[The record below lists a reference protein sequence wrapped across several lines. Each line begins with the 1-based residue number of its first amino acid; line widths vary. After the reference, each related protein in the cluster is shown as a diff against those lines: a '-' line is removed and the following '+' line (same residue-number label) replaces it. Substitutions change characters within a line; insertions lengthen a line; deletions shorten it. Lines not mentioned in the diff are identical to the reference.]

1 MRTRAREEI
10 CPCAIHCPHRSLD
23 SKLISS
29 DISPFMPSL
38 SLIVPIYNVAE
49 YLSATLDSIARQTL
63 SRFEVILVDDG
74 SIDGSREIAEDFC
87 QQQPH
92 WQLITQEQ
100 QGVSVA
106 RNVGTLQASGNFVAY
121 LDGDDWLCPKTL
133 ETLLREAEHSGADMV
148 QSGFFYAYSDYLLYD
163 NRRQQP
169 QDAAQHFD
177 TEMALAAL
185 CQPHPVLNNFLWAKV
200 VRRDI
205 ALACPNPPGRVAQD
219 AFVMH
224 EMVAQ
229 CQKVVCMPQ
238 PLWFYRQRNTGLSG
252 RFSIKR
258 KDLLEA
264 YEARI
269 NFCQHTQ
276 RTHLLEWVIP
286 EYLHQIFLHCAAAKR
301 TKDKETCLVF
311 EQYAQNAKRQY
322 APLIEQYAPRLWMKL
337 KWEQNFLWNILCRI
351 KGRLFHQKM
360 LVFSYKDF
368 PTV

>member
-1 MRTRAREEI
+1 
-10 CPCAIHCPHRSLD
+10 
-23 SKLISS
+23 
-29 DISPFMPSL
+29 MPSL

-49 YLSATLDSIARQTL
+49 YLLTTLDSIVRQTL
-63 SRFEVILVDDG
+63 SHFEVILVDDG
-74 SIDGSREIAEDFC
+74 STDGSREIAEDFC
-87 QQQPH
+87 QRQSH
-92 WQLITQEQ
+92 WHLITQEQ

-106 RNVGTLQASGNFVAY
+106 RNVGTQHASGDFVAY
-121 LDGDDWLCPKTL
+121 LDGDDWLCPQTL

-148 QSGFFYAYSDYLLYD
+148 QCGFFYAYSDYLLYD

-169 QDAAQHFD
+169 QGATQHFD
-177 TEMALAAL
+177 TETALVAL
-185 CQPHPVLNNFLWAKV
+185 CQPHLVLNNFLWAKV
-200 VRRDI
+200 MRRDI

-229 CQKVVCMPQ
+229 CQKVVCMPR

-252 RFSIKR
+252 HFSIQR

-269 NFCQHTQ
+269 NFCQRTA

-286 EYLHQIFLHCAAAKR
+286 EYLHQIFQHCAAAKH
-301 TKDKETCLVF
+301 TKDENTCIVF

-322 APLIEQYAPRLWMKL
+322 APLIEQYAPHLWTKL

-351 KGRLFHQKM
+351 KGRLFQQKM

-368 PTV
+368 PLV

>member
-1 MRTRAREEI
+1 MA
-10 CPCAIHCPHRSLD
+10 
-23 SKLISS
+23 
-29 DISPFMPSL
+29 SL

-49 YLSATLDSIARQTL
+49 YLSTTLDSIVRQTL
-63 SRFEVILVDDG
+63 SHFEVILVDDG
-74 SIDGSREIAEDFC
+74 STDGSREIAEFFC
-87 QQQPH
+87 QRQPH
-92 WQLITQEQ
+92 WHLITQEQ

-106 RNVGTLQASGNFVAY
+106 RNVGTQQASGDFVAY
-121 LDGDDWLCPKTL
+121 LDGDDWLCPQTL
-133 ETLLREAEHSGADMV
+133 ETLMSAAQKHEADMV
-148 QSGFFYAYSDYLLYD
+148 QCGFYYAYSNRLLYD
-163 NRRQQP
+163 NRRQSP
-169 QDAAQHFD
+169 QDAPQSFN
-177 TEMALAAL
+177 TEMALVAL

-269 NFCQHTQ
+269 NFCQRTE

-301 TKDKETCLVF
+301 TKDKETCSVF

>member
-1 MRTRAREEI
+1 M
-10 CPCAIHCPHRSLD
+10 L
-23 SKLISS
+23 K
-29 DISPFMPSL
+29 SPSQFMPSL
-38 SLIVPIYNVAE
+38 SLIVPIFNVAE
-49 YLSATLDSIARQTL
+49 YLPTTLDSIVRQTL
-63 SRFEVILVDDG
+63 SHFEVILVDDG
-74 SIDGSREIAEDFC
+74 STDGSREIAENYC
-87 QQQPH
+87 QRQPH
-92 WQLITQEQ
+92 WQLITQTQ

-106 RNVGTLQASGNFVAY
+106 RNVGTLQASGDFVAY
-121 LDGDDWLCPKTL
+121 LDGDDWLFPQTL
-133 ETLLREAEHSGADMV
+133 ETLLLAAQEHDADMV
-148 QSGFFYAYSDYLLYD
+148 QCGFFYAYSDYLLYD

-169 QDAAQHFD
+169 QGAAQQFD
-177 TEMALAAL
+177 TETALAAL
-185 CQPHPVLNNFLWAKV
+185 CQSYPVLNNFLWAKV
-200 VRRDI
+200 MRRDI

-269 NFCQHTQ
+269 NFCQRTA

-286 EYLHQIFLHCAAAKR
+286 EYLQQIFVHCAAAKR
-301 TKDKETCLVF
+301 TKDENTCIVF

-322 APLIEQYAPRLWMKL
+322 APLIEQYAPHLWTTL
-337 KWEQNFLWNILCRI
+337 RI
-351 KGRLFHQKM
+351 KQHPLVNLALRIKNRLMSTSM
-360 LVFSYKDF
+360 LQFSYTNH
-368 PTV
+368 P

>member
-1 MRTRAREEI
+1 
-10 CPCAIHCPHRSLD
+10 
-23 SKLISS
+23 
-29 DISPFMPSL
+29 MPSL

-63 SRFEVILVDDG
+63 SHFEVILVDDG
-74 SIDGSREIAEDFC
+74 STDGSREIAENFC

-92 WQLITQEQ
+92 WHLITQEQ

-121 LDGDDWLCPKTL
+121 LDGDDWLCPQTL
-133 ETLLREAEHSGADMV
+133 ETLMSAAQKHEADMV
-148 QSGFFYAYSDYLLYD
+148 QCGFYYAYSNRLLYD
-163 NRRQQP
+163 NRRQSP
-169 QDAAQHFD
+169 QDAPQSLN

-224 EMVAQ
+224 EMVAR
-229 CQKVVCMPQ
+229 CSKVVCMSQ

-269 NFCQHTQ
+269 NFCQRTE

>member
-1 MRTRAREEI
+1 
-10 CPCAIHCPHRSLD
+10 
-23 SKLISS
+23 
-29 DISPFMPSL
+29 MPSL

-49 YLSATLDSIARQTL
+49 YLPTTLDSIVRQTL
-63 SRFEVILVDDG
+63 SHFEVILVDDG
-74 SIDGSREIAEDFC
+74 STDGSREIAEDFC
-87 QQQPH
+87 QRQPH
-92 WQLITQEQ
+92 WHLIIQEQ

-106 RNVGTLQASGNFVAY
+106 RNVGTLQASGDFVAY
-121 LDGDDWLCPKTL
+121 LDGDDWLCPQTL

-148 QSGFFYAYSDYLLYD
+148 QCGFFYAYSNRLLYD

-169 QDAAQHFD
+169 QDVAQHFD
-177 TEMALAAL
+177 TETALVAL

-224 EMVAQ
+224 EMVAR
-229 CQKVVCMPQ
+229 CSKVVCMSQ

-269 NFCQHTQ
+269 NFCQRTA

-286 EYLHQIFLHCAAAKR
+286 EYLHQIFQHCAAAKR
-301 TKDKETCLVF
+301 TKDENTCIVF

-322 APLIEQYAPRLWMKL
+322 APLIEQYAPHLWTKL

-351 KGRLFHQKM
+351 KSRLFQQKM

-368 PTV
+368 PLV

>member
-1 MRTRAREEI
+1 MRY
-10 CPCAIHCPHRSLD
+10 PLPPHRSLD

-63 SRFEVILVDDG
+63 SHFEVILVDDG
-74 SIDGSREIAEDFC
+74 STDGSREIAEDFC

-92 WQLITQEQ
+92 WQLITQTQ

-106 RNVGTLQASGNFVAY
+106 RNVGTQQASGDFVAY
-121 LDGDDWLCPKTL
+121 LDGDDWLCPQTL

-200 VRRDI
+200 MRRDI

-224 EMVAQ
+224 EMVAR
-229 CQKVVCMPQ
+229 CSKVVCMSQ

-311 EQYAQNAKRQY
+311 EQYAQNAQQQY
-322 APLIEQYAPRLWMKL
+322 APLIEQYAPHLWTKL
-337 KWEQNFLWNILCRI
+337 RFKQHPLVNLALRI
-351 KGRLFHQKM
+351 KNRLMPTSM
-360 LVFSYKDF
+360 LQFSYTNH
-368 PTV
+368 P

>member
-1 MRTRAREEI
+1 
-10 CPCAIHCPHRSLD
+10 
-23 SKLISS
+23 
-29 DISPFMPSL
+29 
-38 SLIVPIYNVAE
+38 
-49 YLSATLDSIARQTL
+49 
-63 SRFEVILVDDG
+63 
-74 SIDGSREIAEDFC
+74 
-87 QQQPH
+87 
-92 WQLITQEQ
+92 
-100 QGVSVA
+100 
-106 RNVGTLQASGNFVAY
+106 
-121 LDGDDWLCPKTL
+121 
-133 ETLLREAEHSGADMV
+133 MV

-224 EMVAQ
+224 EMVAR
-229 CQKVVCMPQ
+229 CSKVVCMSQ

-301 TKDKETCLVF
+301 TKDKETCSVF

>member
-1 MRTRAREEI
+1 
-10 CPCAIHCPHRSLD
+10 
-23 SKLISS
+23 
-29 DISPFMPSL
+29 MPSL

-63 SRFEVILVDDG
+63 SHFEVILVDDG
-74 SIDGSREIAEDFC
+74 STDGSREIAENFC

-92 WQLITQEQ
+92 WHLITQEQ

-121 LDGDDWLCPKTL
+121 LDGDDWLCPQTL
-133 ETLLREAEHSGADMV
+133 ETLMSAAQKHEADMV
-148 QSGFFYAYSDYLLYD
+148 QCGFYYAYSNRLLYD
-163 NRRQQP
+163 NRRQSP
-169 QDAAQHFD
+169 QDAPQSLN

-269 NFCQHTQ
+269 NFCQRTE

>member
-1 MRTRAREEI
+1 
-10 CPCAIHCPHRSLD
+10 
-23 SKLISS
+23 
-29 DISPFMPSL
+29 MPSL

-49 YLSATLDSIARQTL
+49 YLSTTLDSIVRQTL
-63 SRFEVILVDDG
+63 SHFEVILVDDG
-74 SIDGSREIAEDFC
+74 STDGSREIAEDFC

-92 WQLITQEQ
+92 WQLITQTQ

-106 RNVGTLQASGNFVAY
+106 RNVGTQQASGDFVAY
-121 LDGDDWLCPKTL
+121 LDGDDWLCPQTL

-200 VRRDI
+200 MRRDI

-224 EMVAQ
+224 EMVAR
-229 CQKVVCMPQ
+229 CSKVVCMSQ

-269 NFCQHTQ
+269 DFCQRTAL
-276 RTHLLEWVIP
+276 THLLADVIP
-286 EYLHQIFLHCAAAKR
+286 EYLRQIFVHCAAAKR
-301 TKDKETCLVF
+301 TKDEETCSVF

-322 APLIEQYAPRLWMKL
+322 APLIEQYAPHLWTKL
-337 KWEQNFLWNILCRI
+337 KWEQNFPWNILCRI
-351 KGRLFHQKM
+351 KGRLFQQKM

-368 PTV
+368 PLV

>member
-1 MRTRAREEI
+1 
-10 CPCAIHCPHRSLD
+10 
-23 SKLISS
+23 
-29 DISPFMPSL
+29 MPSL

-63 SRFEVILVDDG
+63 SHFEVILVDDG
-74 SIDGSREIAEDFC
+74 STDGSREIAEDFC

-224 EMVAQ
+224 EMVAR
-229 CQKVVCMPQ
+229 CSKVVCMSQ

-301 TKDKETCLVF
+301 TKDKETCSVF

>member
-1 MRTRAREEI
+1 
-10 CPCAIHCPHRSLD
+10 
-23 SKLISS
+23 
-29 DISPFMPSL
+29 MPSL

-63 SRFEVILVDDG
+63 SPFEVILVDDG
-74 SIDGSREIAEDFC
+74 STDGSREIAEDFC

-121 LDGDDWLCPKTL
+121 LDGDDWLCPQTL

-163 NRRQQP
+163 NRRQSP
-169 QDAAQHFD
+169 QDAPQSLNA
-177 TEMALAAL
+177 EMALAAL
-185 CQPHPVLNNFLWAKV
+185 CQPHPILNNFLWAKV

-224 EMVAQ
+224 EMVARCSQ
-229 CQKVVCMPQ
+229 VVCMSQ

-252 RFSIKR
+252 HFSIKR

>member
-1 MRTRAREEI
+1 
-10 CPCAIHCPHRSLD
+10 
-23 SKLISS
+23 
-29 DISPFMPSL
+29 
-38 SLIVPIYNVAE
+38 
-49 YLSATLDSIARQTL
+49 
-63 SRFEVILVDDG
+63 
-74 SIDGSREIAEDFC
+74 
-87 QQQPH
+87 
-92 WQLITQEQ
+92 
-100 QGVSVA
+100 
-106 RNVGTLQASGNFVAY
+106 
-121 LDGDDWLCPKTL
+121 
-133 ETLLREAEHSGADMV
+133 
-148 QSGFFYAYSDYLLYD
+148 
-163 NRRQQP
+163 
-169 QDAAQHFD
+169 
-177 TEMALAAL
+177 
-185 CQPHPVLNNFLWAKV
+185 
-200 VRRDI
+200 
-205 ALACPNPPGRVAQD
+205 
-219 AFVMH
+219 
-224 EMVAQ
+224 
-229 CQKVVCMPQ
+229 MPQ

-269 NFCQHTQ
+269 NFCQRTE